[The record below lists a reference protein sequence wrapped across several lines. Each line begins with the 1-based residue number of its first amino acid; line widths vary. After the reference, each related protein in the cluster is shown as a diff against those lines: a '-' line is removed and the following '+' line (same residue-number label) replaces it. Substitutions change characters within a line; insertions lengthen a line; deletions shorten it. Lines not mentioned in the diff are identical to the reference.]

1 MADNLQNWQNAT
13 DNRFDFAKNAYLEA
27 IPSLANANATAE
39 SVSTINGANA
49 LNMGGLADTLV
60 DRVGDFNDLQ
70 DQYSASAF
78 GYNSADRQKQV
89 SDRAAADVSSKFDAT
104 QQEAQRQLSRRGV
117 NPASGRQL
125 ALTNQL
131 GLAKAS
137 AMAAASN
144 KARQDLD
151 NTADERQ
158 KTAIKFGDNL
168 PNQIT
173 SLGQGSVYAGNSAVN
188 AATAPLTN
196 RLNFAGGISNIYG
209 NAADGYKSIYSTTNL
224 TPAQQA
230 EQARLAQRDSDSAD
244 AAWLST
250 IGSVLNSKSGQS
262 FIDKG
267 VDAVFK
273 LFG

>member
-27 IPSLANANATAE
+27 IPSLADANATAQAA
-39 SVSTINGANA
+39 SRIQGTSAMNLGR
-49 LNMGGLADTLV
+49 LADSLT

-89 SDRAAADVSSKFDAT
+89 SDRAMADVSGKFDAT

-173 SLGQGSVYAGNSAVN
+173 SLGQGATYAANSAVN
-188 AATAPLTN
+188 TGTAPLTN
-196 RLNFAGGISNIYG
+196 RLSFAGGISNIYG
-209 NAADGYKSIYSTTNL
+209 NAADGYKGLYTTTNL
-224 TPAQQA
+224 TAEQQA
-230 EQARLAQRDSDSAD
+230 AQARIAQGTDDANDRALMAAAGNFLASSGGQ
-244 AAWLST
+244 AAV
-250 IGSVLNSKSGQS
+250 GKA
-262 FIDKG
+262 
-267 VDAVFK
+267 VDWVAG